1 VTPTEPEEAVSTEL
15 VPLTKRPTSTSLP
28 VPEVPLLPER
38 LVPTDSTCRGIGP
51 VLLVTLMALP
61 TATQNTRRERRMP
74 TRRVP
79 VELAGS

>member
-1 VTPTEPEEAVSTEL
+1 VTPTEPEEAVSTER

-38 LVPTDSTCRGIGP
+38 LVPTDSTFRGIGP
-51 VLLVTLMALP
+51 VLLVILMALP
-61 TATQNTRRERRMP
+61 TATQSTRRERRMP